1 MIDWL
6 SPLAPTPIQTQGH
19 TFPTLEHALL
29 ATGRPD
35 LAPLISN
42 LSASDLTTLLSQ
54 AGSEIQPLT
63 ASERSALIQ
72 AKFQH
77 PAAAAALIHSGF
89 TDLSAYG
96 DIHQVRLMER
106 LRQHL
111 QFHLAQ
117 QEPGNCVHCLFA
129 RHSSKAGQVAC
140 LRPQGPLRPTLG
152 QGTAF
157 PRQWPEQE
165 TTSLAP
171 AQLRRRENT
180 PLVPAWATC
189 PAHAPRVRTI
199 N

>member
-6 SPLAPTPIQTQGH
+6 SPLAPTPIRILNQ
-19 TFPTLEHALL
+19 TFPTLEHAVL
-29 ATGRPD
+29 ATRLPD
-35 LAPLISN
+35 LAPLISD
-42 LSASDLTTLLSQ
+42 LSASELTPLLTQ
-54 AGSEIQPLT
+54 AGSAVKPLT
-63 ASERSALIQ
+63 VTERNALLH

-111 QFHLAQ
+111 QFNLAQ

-129 RHSSKAGQVAC
+129 RHSNKSGQVAC
-140 LRPQGPLRPTLG
+140 LRPRGPLRPTLG
-152 QGTAF
+152 RGTAF
-157 PRQWPEQE
+157 PRQWPEQ
-165 TTSLAP
+165 TATSLAP
-171 AQLRRRENT
+171 AQLQRRENT

-189 PAHAPRVRTI
+189 PAHAPRERTI